1 MVALLEQ
8 HRDLAVKQDFWH
20 HGVITLGHGHIDEL
34 PLVASIEVSPRV
46 VSCALSAAHQHLQV
60 SEKINRSLQIGCG
73 SKEVLRL
80 VD

>member
-1 MVALLEQ
+1 VC
-8 HRDLAVKQDFWH
+8 DFCSE
-20 HGVITLGHGHIDEL
+20 HIDSLDALQSSLEKGTAIIEL
-34 PLVASIEVSPRV
+34 LDTALSAGIEVSPRV